1 MLDLRRA
8 RSLATRGLGLAVL
21 AYGVATLMAAG
32 FVDRLIFFPPAPS
45 YDEGTQGLVRLESA
59 TGDEIAA
66 FHLKT
71 PGAAITVL
79 FAHGNAED
87 LGDGFSH
94 AERYAEL
101 GVSVLSFDYPGYGL
115 STGKPTEE
123 GTYAAADAAY
133 RYLREQL
140 HLDAAAI
147 VAHGRSLGG
156 SVMIDL
162 ASRVPVGG
170 LIIESSFVSVYRV
183 VTRARLLPVDQ
194 FESLAK
200 LDDVTA
206 PVLVVHGQR
215 DEVIAP
221 WHGRRLF
228 EALPGHRRSS
238 LWVEDAGHNDLAEV
252 AGQSYWDALSTFAAG
267 VEDALPAGA

>member
-1 MLDLRRA
+1 MA
-8 RSLATRGLGLAVL
+8 I
-21 AYGVATLMAAG
+21 LMMAG

-45 YDEGTQGLVRLESA
+45 YDQATRRLVRLKSA

-66 FHLKT
+66 FHRET
-71 PGAAITVL
+71 PGAALTVL

-87 LGDGFSH
+87 LGHGFGH
-94 AERYAEL
+94 ADRYVQL
-101 GVSVLSFDYPGYGL
+101 GVSLLSFDYPGYGL
-115 STGKPTEE
+115 STGKPSE
-123 GTYAAADAAY
+123 GGAYAAADAAY
-133 RYLREQL
+133 EYLREQVG
-140 HLDAAAI
+140 LDAEAI

-156 SVMIDL
+156 GVMVDL

-183 VTRARLLPVDQ
+183 VTRVPLLPIDQ
-194 FESLAK
+194 FKSLAK
-200 LDDVTA
+200 LADVHA
-206 PVLVVHGQR
+206 PVLVMHGQR

-252 AGQSYWDALSTFAAG
+252 AGQSYWDALATFAAG

>member
-1 MLDLRRA
+1 M
-8 RSLATRGLGLAVL
+8 V
-21 AYGVATLMAAG
+21 G
-32 FVDRLIFFPPAPS
+32 FVDRLIFFPPSSS
-45 YDEGTQGLVRLESA
+45 YDEHAPGLVRLQSEA
-59 TGDEIAA
+59 GDEIAA
-66 FHLKT
+66 FHHQT

-87 LGDGFSH
+87 LGDGTGH
-94 AERYAEL
+94 TARYAQL
-101 GVSVLSFDYPGYGL
+101 GVSVLAFEYPGYGL
-115 STGKPTEE
+115 STGKPTES
-123 GTYAAADAAY
+123 GTYAAADAGY
-133 RYLREQL
+133 RYLRERVGL
-140 HLDAAAI
+140 GATAI

-156 SVMIDL
+156 GVLVDL

-183 VTRARLLPVDQ
+183 VTRAPLLPLDQ
-194 FESLAK
+194 FESLTK

-206 PVLVVHGQR
+206 PVLVIHGQR

-228 EALPGHRRSS
+228 EALPAHRRSS
-238 LWVEDAGHNDLAEV
+238 MWVEDAGHNDLAEV
-252 AGQSYWDALSTFAAG
+252 AGQSYWDALSTFVAG